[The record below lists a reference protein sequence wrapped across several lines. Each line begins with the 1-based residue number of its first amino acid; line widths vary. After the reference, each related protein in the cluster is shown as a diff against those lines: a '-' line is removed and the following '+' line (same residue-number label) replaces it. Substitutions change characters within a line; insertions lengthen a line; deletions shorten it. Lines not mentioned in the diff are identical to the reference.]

1 MRRLIIA
8 AVAAAALAAVAIAI
22 AGPGGMTSVT
32 GTFTATTVSKL
43 TKHSC
48 TGPDGTYEF
57 TDAQYSGTATSSD
70 SRLNG
75 PIKIHAHTVYNTTKN
90 LGAVRGYLMIG
101 TSPGGTKA
109 RLTAADLNG
118 SLAGGV
124 DGHASGGTS
133 LVGAFSG
140 TFNPATGFSAASI
153 GTGGSGAVLIS
164 PKPCT
169 GLKGPKGPTGPSGPT
184 GPHGPK
190 KP

>member
-1 MRRLIIA
+1 MRRIIIA
-8 AVAAAALAAVAIAI
+8 AVAVAALAAGAIAI
-22 AGPGGMTSVT
+22 AGPGGTTSVT
-32 GTFTATTVSKL
+32 ATITATTVSNL

-75 PIKIHAHTVYNTTKN
+75 SIKIHARTVYNTTKN

-109 RLTAADLNG
+109 RLSTADLNG
-118 SLAGGV
+118 TLAGGV
-124 DGHASGGTS
+124 NGHASGGTS

-153 GTGGSGAVLIS
+153 GTGATGAVLIS
-164 PKPCT
+164 TKPCP
-169 GLKGPKGPTGPSGPT
+169 GLKGPT

-190 KP
+190 GPKAPKH

>member
-1 MRRLIIA
+1 MRRVILA
-8 AVAAAALAAVAIAI
+8 AVAAAALAAGAIAL
-22 AGPGGMTSVT
+22 AGPGGTTTVT
-32 GTFTATTVSKL
+32 ATFTATTVSKL

-101 TSPGGTKA
+101 TSPEGTRA
-109 RLTAADLNG
+109 RLLAADSNG

-124 DGHASGGTS
+124 GGHAGGATS

-140 TFNPATGFSAASI
+140 TFYPATGFASASI
-153 GTGGSGAVLIS
+153 GTGGTGAVLIS
-164 PKPCT
+164 AKCP
-169 GLKGPKGPTGPSGPT
+169 GSESGKGEE
-184 GPHGPK
+184 PK
-190 KP
+190 KPKK